1 MAEWVPPQSKII
13 MDALK
18 ILLTIIGLLIL
29 LPIFF
34 YLVVAVGAAG
44 SGAIICAIV
53 ALVAVFS
60 KK

>member
-1 MAEWVPPQSKII
+1 